1 MSVSTK
7 GTVGCVWGLTA
18 DAGIL
23 VQTVGSKTSIEK
35 NEVRNHE
42 GEFVAIAFYNPTK
55 TFSISGVMTGGAGG
69 IATATVANVIASNNF
84 NSLGGVSV
92 GLILVDDVDIS
103 KGNTEWNKITVN
115 ATQRPLITS

>member
-1 MSVSTK
+1 MSVTIK
-7 GTVGCVWGLTA
+7 GTAGVSWGLTA

-23 VQTVGSKTSIEK
+23 VQTVGSKVSIEK

-84 NSLGGVSV
+84 NSLGGVTV

>member
-1 MSVSTK
+1 MAVTIK
-7 GTVGCVWGLTA
+7 GTTGVSWGLTA
-18 DAGIL
+18 DVGIL
-23 VQTVGSKTSIEK
+23 VQTVGSKVSIEK

-55 TFSISGVMTGGAGG
+55 TFSISGVMTGTTGG
-69 IATATVANVIASNNF
+69 VATATVANVIASNNF
-84 NSLGGVSV
+84 NTLGGVSV
-92 GLILVDDVDIS
+92 GLILVDDVDIA

>member
-55 TFSISGVMTGGAGG
+55 TFSISGVMTGTTGG

>member
-1 MSVSTK
+1 MSVTIK
-7 GTVGCVWGLTA
+7 GTAGVCWGLTA

-55 TFSISGVMTGGAGG
+55 TFSISGVMTGTTGG

-84 NSLGGVSV
+84 NSLGGVSA

>member
-55 TFSISGVMTGGAGG
+55 TFSISGVMTGTTGG

-103 KGNTEWNKITVN
+103 KGNTEWNKISVN